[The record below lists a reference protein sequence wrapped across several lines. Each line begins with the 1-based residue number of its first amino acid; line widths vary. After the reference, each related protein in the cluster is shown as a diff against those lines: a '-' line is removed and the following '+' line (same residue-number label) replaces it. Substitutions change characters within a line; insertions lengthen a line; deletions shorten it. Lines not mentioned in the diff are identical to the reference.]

1 MSENILTEE
10 RLNRIPFSLEAEQ
23 AILAAIIVEP
33 EKIRDVANVLVP
45 EDFYLENHQKIYEAM
60 RDLFLSN
67 NTIDI
72 ITLNEELVK
81 NGTYD
86 KTGGLTYISSLAQSA
101 PSIINLPDYLRIVK
115 DKAVLRKLIEVSEEI
130 NRMAYSAEGG
140 ADAILDRS
148 EQLVFDI
155 AEKNVTK
162 GFVHIKDAI
171 MQNYQHLQDLQKY
184 GEAALG
190 TPTNFT
196 DLDKHIVGMGNSDLI
211 IVGARPAMGKT
222 SFVMN
227 IATEVASKTGKTVAV
242 FNLEMSSQQ
251 VVSRMLASTAYID
264 SQKMRRGDLSVDEWV
279 KLGEAAGVLSKTNI
293 LIDDT
298 SNITVAGMKAKLR
311 RVKNLGLVI
320 IDYLQLMESD
330 RYKDNRVQGVSEIS
344 RALKLMA
351 KDLNVPVIA
360 CSQLSRANESRTDKK
375 PMLSD
380 IRESGA
386 IEQDADIVLFLHR
399 QGYYE
404 KDKPELQN
412 VAQVIVAKNRHGT
425 VGEVN
430 LGWIGQ
436 YTKFTNLDKTHE

>member
-1 MSENILTEE
+1 MDKTVLTEE
-10 RLNRIPFSLEAEQ
+10 RLNKIPFSLEAEQ
-23 AILAAIIVEP
+23 AILASIIVDP
-33 EKIRDVANVLVP
+33 DKIRDVANSITAD
-45 EDFYLENHQKIYEAM
+45 DFYLDNHKKIYEAM

-67 NTIDI
+67 NTIDV

-81 NGTYD
+81 NGTFD
-86 KTGGLTYISSLAQSA
+86 KAGGLTYISSLAQSA
-101 PSIINLPDYLRIVK
+101 PSLVNLADYIRIVK
-115 DKAVLRKLIEVSEEI
+115 DKAVLRRLIEVSEEI
-130 NRMAYSAEGG
+130 SSMAYSAEGG
-140 ADAILDRS
+140 ADYILDRS
-148 EQLVFDI
+148 EQLIFDI
-155 AEKNVTK
+155 AEKNITK

-171 MQNYQHLQDLQKY
+171 KQNYEHLQDLCKN

-190 TPTNFT
+190 TPTNFR
-196 DLDKHIVGMGNSDLI
+196 DLDRHLIGLGNSDLV

-227 IATEVASKTGKTVAV
+227 IATDVAIKTGKTVAV

-251 VVSRMLASTAYID
+251 VASRILASTAYID
-264 SQKMRRGDLSVDEWV
+264 SQKMRKGDLSSEDWV
-279 KLGEAAGVLSKTNI
+279 KLSEAAGVLYKTNI

-330 RYKDNRVQGVSEIS
+330 KYKDNRVQGVSDIS

-380 IRESGA
+380 IRESGS

-425 VGEVN
+425 VGEVD

-436 YTKFTNLDKTHE
+436 YTKFTNLDKVHE